1 MFEALFEIL
10 VEGVIRIPG
19 YFLLKHFRDSEVDFE
34 GNGVFWTGI
43 GYWVVVLGAVAV
55 VLYFVLR

>member
-1 MFEALFEIL
+1 MFDPLFEIL

-19 YFLLKHFRDSEVDFE
+19 YFLLKHCRDREVDFE

-43 GYWVVVLGAVAV
+43 GYWVVVLGAVGII
-55 VLYFVLR
+55 LYFALR